1 MNQTFAVGLAAV
13 FLALAAPAEAGTN
26 PANGKAIEACLTAA
40 TEKGTSLTTCIGIVA
55 DPCIAKAA
63 TTNSYI
69 EDSKACA
76 TRELA
81 VWTARMHRAIK
92 EAGRGGGKDTASA
105 VASAQKTWS
114 DSVARLCPL
123 FEKLDPGMSLGG
135 ADYCRLHHTAIR
147 TLALERLAQAVNP
160 H

>member
-1 MNQTFAVGLAAV
+1 MNQTFGGLFAV
-13 FLALAAPAEAGTN
+13 FLTMATSAQAGPN
-26 PANGKAIEACLTAA
+26 PADSKAIEACLTAA
-40 TEKGTSLTTCIGIVA
+40 TENGSSLTACIGIVA
-55 DPCIAKAA
+55 DPCIAKAG

-81 VWTARMHRAIK
+81 VWTARMQRALK
-92 EAGRGGGKDTASA
+92 DAGRGGGKATATA

-114 DSVARLCPL
+114 DSIARLCPL
-123 FEKLDPGMSLGG
+123 FENLDPGASLGG
-135 ADYCRLHHTAIR
+135 GTYCRLHHTAIR
-147 TLALERLAQAVNP
+147 TLALERLAHAVNP